1 MRKTL
6 LLAALVAINVLLL
19 AGLVARS
26 SSPKL
31 ALAQPTGLSQNYLIV
46 TAEVRD
52 QYDAVYLL
60 DVRSRR
66 LHAFWFDLAR
76 KQYQYAGFRD
86 LEQDFRHNRSIRP

>member
-1 MRKTL
+1 MRRSL
-6 LLAALVAINVLLL
+6 ILAALVVVNAILLV
-19 AGLVARS
+19 GLIARS
-26 SSPKL
+26 TSPAQ
-31 ALAQPTGLSQNYLIV
+31 ALAQPAGLSQNYLIV

-60 DVRSRR
+60 DARSRY

-86 LEQDFRHNRSIRP
+86 LERDFRHNRSGKP